1 MRILIELLRL
11 LQFIVFVRVILTW
24 IMPGN
29 LPQPVRPLVARID
42 GMLRHFQVLIPMG
55 PGYID
60 LGPML
65 FLLLI
70 EVIMR
75 VLYAILYSGAG
86 VMIP

>member
-1 MRILIELLRL
+1 MLVVVIEVLRAVQLIVL
-11 LQFIVFVRVILTW
+11 IRVLLTW

-29 LPQPVRPLVARID
+29 PPRAILPVTSRID
-42 GMLRHFQVLIPMG
+42 MVLKRFQVLIPAG

-70 EVIMR
+70 EVINR
-75 VLYAILYSGAG
+75 ILITVALSGG
-86 VMIP
+86 RLPI

>member
-1 MRILIELLRL
+1 MLIIVINILRA
-11 LQFIVFVRVILTW
+11 LQFVVLIRVLLTW

-29 LPQPVRPLVARID
+29 PPRAIQPLTSQID
-42 GMLRHFQVLIPMG
+42 KVLKRFQVLIPAG

-70 EVIMR
+70 EVINR
-75 VLYAILYSGAG
+75 ILITLAFSGG
-86 VMIP
+86 YLPY

>member
-1 MRILIELLRL
+1 MIALLINVLRFVQL
-11 LQFIVFVRVILTW
+11 VVFIRVILTW

-29 LPQPVRPLVARID
+29 LPVAVRPVTDRID
-42 GMLRHFQVLIPMG
+42 MVLRKFQVLIPAG

-70 EVIMR
+70 EVINR
-75 VLYAILYSGAG
+75 VLIGMYLTG
-86 VMIP
+86 VRF

>member
-1 MRILIELLRL
+1 MIVLLINFLRVV
-11 LQFIVFVRVILTW
+11 QFIVFIRVILTW

-29 LPQPVRPLVARID
+29 LPVAVRPLTDRID
-42 GMLRHFQVLIPMG
+42 LVLKKFQVLIPAG

-70 EVIMR
+70 EVINR
-75 VLYAILYSGAG
+75 VLISMYLTG
-86 VMIP
+86 VRF